1 MTQENSSPEPFVDGY
16 AASAMVTI
24 RPTRQFQSLQGLP
37 NFDGVSAETAG
48 ARGICM
54 HMVVFPPGVEANAH
68 YHDGFE
74 TAIYILEGNVETRYG
89 HKLEQVVVNGPGD
102 FIFIPPGVPHQP
114 RNLSQTGVARAIVS
128 RNDAREQESVVLYD
142 PAG

>member
-1 MTQENSSPEPFVDGY
+1 MSLENSATPSTTDGY
-16 AASAMVTI
+16 VTEAMVTI
-24 RPTRQFQSLQGLP
+24 RPTKQFQSLQGLP

-74 TAIYILEGNVETRYG
+74 TAIYILEGQVETRYG
-89 HKLEQVVVNGPGD
+89 HRLEQVVVNGPGD

-114 RNLSQTGVARAIVS
+114 RNMSQTEFARAIVS

-142 PAG
+142 PAV